1 MNENKKSLSPW
12 LFGIPV
18 LIFLGGVLIS
28 ILLFSG
34 SGIGTYPTLIADA
47 YREEQHHLNV
57 PGSRDINITRTGA
70 YGIYYEYS
78 LVSSVYP
85 DEGLPPAIDCS
96 LTSES
101 TGTEIAAVPDYVET
115 NRYRSKDLH
124 TGVLI
129 MSITVNQP
137 DSYTF
142 ACNYQDGRTGPEI
155 SVAIGPNYFWEFI
168 RVAVRIFISSIAGMA
183 ILLGSM
189 AIAVVV
195 LTVIII
201 KRRHSSSLMLFVGLM
216 FVTLSL
222 SGCGLVQPGIG
233 LGSITTGP
241 RCDSSPR
248 GCTIFTVSHDD
259 RVFFGGNGDW
269 VNFDGNYY
277 WVDPGSNTRYGAIY
291 FGVPENVQQGF
302 NEKGLAYDSNGLPQ
316 APVNDHPGRKPVF
329 GNHSSHFIQILQECA
344 TVEEV
349 ITWVQE
355 HQWHESM
362 HYQMHFADAFGDAV
376 VISAGPDGKLAFT
389 RKPPGDSFLVSTN
402 FNLANPSNTTG
413 GYPCS
418 RYDRAKE
425 MLEEINDQ
433 DDLTAERAASVLDAV
448 HVETATNWTVMSV
461 VGDLP
466 RGLVYVYLFH
476 QFDAPIVL
484 NVAEEIANPPTPGP
498 LRALFPP
505 ATIRQVDQ
513 AYERLTSRSAP
524 CDALSY
530 TWLGLVAIS
539 LVALLFLVRP
549 GRRGFALWLMVV
561 VVMGPV
567 GLLLW
572 LIAKK
577 GRRTSVLVEV
587 ICDLPP
593 YVVGGGIALLMI
605 IFIAEIGDND
615 LLQLI
620 ACYGLPL
627 TIGLFLYQAP
637 LLARATRSGY
647 GRTLTRCL
655 PTVLVS
661 TNLVIAGFWAVNI
674 PLFKLHMDYCGATN
688 ATVILS
694 WWAIVVLSAL
704 VGGVL
709 LSAYHVWSVR
719 RGFTPWTA
727 LLQTRSKAEVAP
739 TMVTFPT
746 WRQLWLWIGASF
758 IILIAG
764 AVLGSM
770 WITIL
775 SGVS

>member
-1 MNENKKSLSPW
+1 
-12 LFGIPV
+12 
-18 LIFLGGVLIS
+18 
-28 ILLFSG
+28 
-34 SGIGTYPTLIADA
+34 
-47 YREEQHHLNV
+47 
-57 PGSRDINITRTGA
+57 
-70 YGIYYEYS
+70 
-78 LVSSVYP
+78 
-85 DEGLPPAIDCS
+85 
-96 LTSES
+96 
-101 TGTEIAAVPDYVET
+101 
-115 NRYRSKDLH
+115 
-124 TGVLI
+124 
-129 MSITVNQP
+129 
-137 DSYTF
+137 
-142 ACNYQDGRTGPEI
+142 
-155 SVAIGPNYFWEFI
+155 
-168 RVAVRIFISSIAGMA
+168 
-183 ILLGSM
+183 
-189 AIAVVV
+189 
-195 LTVIII
+195 
-201 KRRHSSSLMLFVGLM
+201 
-216 FVTLSL
+216 
-222 SGCGLVQPGIG
+222 
-233 LGSITTGP
+233 
-241 RCDSSPR
+241 
-248 GCTIFTVSHDD
+248 
-259 RVFFGGNGDW
+259 
-269 VNFDGNYY
+269 
-277 WVDPGSNTRYGAIY
+277 
-291 FGVPENVQQGF
+291 
-302 NEKGLAYDSNGLPQ
+302 
-316 APVNDHPGRKPVF
+316 
-329 GNHSSHFIQILQECA
+329 
-344 TVEEV
+344 
-349 ITWVQE
+349 
-355 HQWHESM
+355 
-362 HYQMHFADAFGDAV
+362 
-376 VISAGPDGKLAFT
+376 
-389 RKPPGDSFLVSTN
+389 
-402 FNLANPSNTTG
+402 
-413 GYPCS
+413 
-418 RYDRAKE
+418 
-425 MLEEINDQ
+425 
-433 DDLTAERAASVLDAV
+433 
-448 HVETATNWTVMSV
+448 V

-498 LRALFPP
+498 LRALFPSE
-505 ATIRQVDQ
+505 TVKQVDQ
-513 AYERLTSRSAP
+513 AYERLTARSAP
-524 CDALSY
+524 CDALGY

-661 TNLVIAGFWAVNI
+661 TNLVLAGFWAVNI

-727 LLQTRSKAEVAP
+727 LLQIRGKDEVAQ

-764 AVLGSM
+764 AALGSM
-770 WITIL
+770 WLAVL
-775 SGVS
+775 SGAR